1 MERLRGEPE
10 MVDTAN
16 ERGSEGTAKGGERE
30 RKKERERE
38 IIQILYKTVTSFQL
52 LSSYHPP
59 GLRQRQF
66 QRKVP
71 DQLLCWQQS

>member
-1 MERLRGEPE
+1 

-38 IIQILYKTVTSFQL
+38 REIIHILHKTVTSFRAGKL
-52 LSSYHPP
+52 LVLLPSSGVKTETVSEKGPRP
-59 GLRQRQF
+59 TSVLAAI
-66 QRKVP
+66 VN
-71 DQLLCWQQS
+71 S

>member
-1 MERLRGEPE
+1 

-38 IIQILYKTVTSFQL
+38 RERLYTYCTKLLQVFEQENF